1 MVAGLQG
8 DCNHSYSLF
17 VADDI
22 LETLAAFQQR
32 MNSMPKRR
40 AELIAQARAAGHSWP
55 TIGRA
60 LGMSHQAAM
69 KAAKTGHD

>member
-1 MVAGLQG
+1 MVAELRAC
-8 DCNHSYSLF
+8 CNPGYSHF

-22 LETLAAFQQR
+22 LETLTAFQQR
-32 MNSMPKRR
+32 MNSMPSRR